1 MDPNFAGTYGDLS
14 TLYRY
19 QGHYDLWLDA
29 LKKNATLNDSQE
41 DLALVNEIQPI
52 YKQSGYKAAVN
63 RIIELYK
70 KRRERSYV
78 DPGFIAE
85 EYAFLGDKDHALEWL
100 EKAYQEK
107 TDEMAT
113 SYLINV
119 RSWCNACLRQ
129 FQHKSMLLSCGS
141 SGDSLWFA

>member
-1 MDPNFAGTYGDLS
+1 MDPNFAGTYADLA
-14 TLYRY
+14 TLYRC

-29 LKKNATLNDSQE
+29 WKKNATLNQDQE
-41 DLALVNEIQPI
+41 DLALVSEVLPI

-63 RIIELYK
+63 RIIELYQQ
-70 KRRERSYV
+70 RRENSYI

-100 EKAYQEK
+100 EKGYQEK

-113 SYLINV
+113 LRIRRCYDFM
-119 RSWCNACLRQ
+119 RSDPRYKDLQRPVGYTW
-129 FQHKSMLLSCGS
+129 
-141 SGDSLWFA
+141 